1 MQAVRVRFPILGREL
16 YFMLRNVDENPSV
29 AIVLVQW
36 SHFPS
41 SSRDASDKS
50 LTTKKNIATIAVTKQ
65 N

>member
-1 MQAVRVRFPILGREL
+1 MQAIRVPFPILGREL
-16 YFMLRNVDENPSV
+16 YFMLRNVNENPSV

-50 LTTKKNIATIAVTKQ
+50 LTTKKT
-65 N
+65 